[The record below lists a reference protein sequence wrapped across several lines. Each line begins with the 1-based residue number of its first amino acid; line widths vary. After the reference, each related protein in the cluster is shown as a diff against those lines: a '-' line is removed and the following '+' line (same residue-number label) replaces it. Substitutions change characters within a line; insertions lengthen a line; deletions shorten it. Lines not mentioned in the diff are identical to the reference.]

1 MNNMNHQE
9 NKITSA
15 KIIEEQEQL
24 KAKYEAEIKAVQEEN
39 LTLQNKIL
47 KKDDEIF
54 ELQKTN
60 EGLGK
65 DRDEWKASAHAARK
79 VQQATKQAK
88 EAQDF
93 NTEFLKLQAKKGW
106 QWSESQGWSKA

>member
-1 MNNMNHQE
+1 MNE
-9 NKITSA
+9 NQKITSA
-15 KIIEEQEQL
+15 KIIAEQEKLKEKYETEL
-24 KAKYEAEIKAVQEEN
+24 KAIQEQN
-39 LTLQNKIL
+39 LTLQNTIL

-65 DRDEWKASAHAARK
+65 DRDEWKSETHKARK
-79 VQQATKQAK
+79 VQQATKQHK

-93 NTEFLKLQAKKGW
+93 ESEFIKLQNKKGW
-106 QWSESQGWSKA
+106 QWSETQGWSKA

>member
-1 MNNMNHQE
+1 MNNTEQ
-9 NKITSA
+9 KITSA

-39 LTLQNKIL
+39 LALQNKIL
-47 KKDDEIF
+47 QKDDEIF

-65 DRDEWKASAHAARK
+65 DRDEWKASAHAARR
-79 VQQATKQAK
+79 VQQATKQHK
-88 EAQDF
+88 EQADF
-93 NTEFLKLQAKKGW
+93 ESEFLKLQQKKGW
-106 QWSESQGWSKA
+106 AWDEVQGWSKA

>member
-1 MNNMNHQE
+1 MNSTE
-9 NKITSA
+9 EKITSA

-24 KAKYEAEIKAVQEEN
+24 KAKYEAEIKQAQAEN
-39 LTLQNKIL
+39 LALQNKIL

-79 VQQATKQAK
+79 IQQATKQHK
-88 EAQDF
+88 EQADF
-93 NTEFLKLQAKKGW
+93 ESEFIKLQAKKGW
-106 QWSESQGWSKA
+106 QWDESQGWVKA